1 MSDKLRIP
9 DAETRARLIAS
20 LREAGRLLDL
30 CTLDL
35 DEAIAAL
42 DKGLREQRRSR
53 LLYKS
58 NYMPTAK
65 LRADFQ
71 FCDLSI

>member
-1 MSDKLRIP
+1 MNDTLRIP
-9 DAETRARLIAS
+9 DAETRARSIAG

-35 DEAIAAL
+35 EEVIAAL
-42 DKGLREQRRSR
+42 DKDLREQRRAR

-58 NYMPTAK
+58 NFIPK
-65 LRADFQ
+65 
-71 FCDLSI
+71 

>member
-9 DAETRARLIAS
+9 DAETRARSIAN

-35 DEAIAAL
+35 DEVIAAL
-42 DKGLREQRRSR
+42 DKDLREQHRAR
-53 LLYKS
+53 LLRKS
-58 NYMPTAK
+58 NPVSGSK
-65 LRADFQ
+65 IDR
-71 FCDLSI
+71 

>member
-1 MSDKLRIP
+1 MSNHFKVP
-9 DAETRARLIAS
+9 DLETRARDIAN

-35 DEAIAAL
+35 DEVIAAL
-42 DKGLREQRRSR
+42 DRDLLQQRRAR

-58 NYMPTAK
+58 NSMPID
-65 LRADFQ
+65 RIE
-71 FCDLSI
+71 S